1 MTASTSS
8 RTLDDSNFDPALRDV
23 GGPASSSGSGT
34 RASARTGT
42 VAAGASQQTRQS
54 YKEDDVDDNDND
66 DEEDERMDTSM
77 EDAIETTPK
86 QLRSKR
92 ASSVATTSTV
102 ATPSPAKGKKAAAA
116 ASNSK
121 NPNKANA
128 SANNNANGLTSPTV
142 FHAVYSNVPVYEIMA
157 RGIGVMRRR
166 SDSWINATQLL
177 KVAGIGKAQRTKI
190 LDRDIAGS
198 GGVIPYEKIQGG
210 YGRYQG
216 TWIPFHEAAKVAD
229 EYGILELI
237 QPLLDYQAAPAA
249 TQPPLAGM
257 NSSTSSNSAPTGQAG
272 SEQQRQPANVANL
285 QRQRTSQKQQLDQAM
300 QSAAGSPSSA
310 SNMPNG
316 QSVFG
321 MPQEPSQQPS
331 TSGQQVNS
339 TTSGRKR
346 ARSDLTRSTNGN
358 DGNASELAPV
368 PIKRLKM
375 TTVRTGEDLYKLHR
389 ATKNTVD
396 PQTINIEHRNLL
408 MSLFIPDAS
417 GSSEAV
423 GPSSSNQDIEPTN
436 IIASFPDDLDPDTP
450 IDDHMHTALHW
461 AAALARISTA
471 KALIEC
477 GADPSRGNGMGE
489 TPLMRAVLVTNNFD
503 SETFAPL
510 NGSEG
515 LLSLLAPSIRTTDDA
530 DRTVLHH
537 IALVAGIK
545 GRSAAARHY
554 MESIL
559 DWIITTEDASDEDI
573 QTFLNAQ
580 DANGD
585 TALNIAARVGSRPIV
600 RMLLESGVDSLIP
613 NKLGLRAGDFG
624 LLDEGLQ
631 LPTEG
636 EMAVDNVQNDTPRA
650 STSNLPVDPATNQPI
665 SSTQQSASILET
677 LQTLLSTYSTDFQN
691 ELSSRSES
699 LERTRNELFIATK
712 ELKDQRAQVAALKE
726 KVRAV
731 ELSKWRIKNLE
742 RALEEEDRFDW
753 TGRST
758 VGGEPAFSDK
768 TATAEQDTDDQLAE
782 SSLAVQKAAFEHRGA
797 NSTLGALAAVNMP
810 KNIEADPPLPAS
822 AGPSSPSASPT
833 DSKPPSASASNGQTQ
848 LTLAQLRRMVVW
860 YTRIIALLKERI
872 EQTEENVGEM
882 ELDARKVVKLCTGVQ
897 EDEDIENM
905 LSNLI
910 NALQSDAPGGT
921 EAANT
926 ALDLQRVS
934 AFMAKVRSQELA

>member
-1 MTASTSS
+1 MTASSSS
-8 RTLDDSNFDPALRDV
+8 RTLDDSNFDPALRDMS
-23 GGPASSSGSGT
+23 GPSSANAAASGSGT
-34 RASARTGT
+34 RASARTGGS
-42 VAAGASQQTRQS
+42 AAGNASGGTRQS
-54 YKEDDVDDNDND
+54 YKEDDDMDD
-66 DEEDERMDTSM
+66 EDERMDTSM
-77 EDAIETTPK
+77 EDAVDTTPK

-92 ASSVATTSTV
+92 ASSVATASTV
-102 ATPSPAKGKKAAAA
+102 ATPSPAKGKKAATAA
-116 ASNSK
+116 ANLKSAS
-121 NPNKANA
+121 KANA
-128 SANNNANGLTSPTV
+128 AANANANSNPNAPPTV
-142 FHAVYSNVPVYEIMA
+142 FHAVYSNVPVYEVMA

-166 SDSWINATQLL
+166 GDSWINATQLL
-177 KVAGIGKAQRTKI
+177 KVAGISKAQRTKI
-190 LDRDIAGS
+190 LDKDVAGS
-198 GGVIPYEKIQGG
+198 GGAIPYEKIQGG

-216 TWIPFHEAAKVAD
+216 TWIPFHEAAKMAE
-229 EYGILELI
+229 EYGILESI
-237 QPLLDYQAAPAA
+237 QPLLDYQPAPSVL
-249 TQPPLAGM
+249 QPPLAGM
-257 NSSTSSNSAPTGQAG
+257 NSSNSGGTGNTAKSG
-272 SEQQRQPANVANL
+272 SEQQLQKQKSQGNVANP
-285 QRQRTSQKQQLDQAM
+285 QKQRANQQQQLEQAM
-300 QSAAGSPSSA
+300 QAAGSVPSNSTLT
-310 SNMPNG
+310 NG

-321 MPQEPSQQPS
+321 MQESSSQQPS
-331 TSGQQVNS
+331 NS
-339 TTSGRKR
+339 SLTANTIPGRKR
-346 ARSDLTRSTNGN
+346 TRSDLTRSTNGN
-358 DGNASELAPV
+358 DSNSGDIAPV

-375 TTVRTGEDLYKLHR
+375 TTIRTGADLYKLHR
-389 ATKNTVD
+389 ATKPTID
-396 PQTINIEHRNLL
+396 PPIANIEHRNLL

-417 GSSEAV
+417 ESQANDSIGQ
-423 GPSSSNQDIEPTN
+423 SSNNADIEPTN
-436 IIASFPDDLDPDTP
+436 IIASFPEDLDPDTP
-450 IDDHMHTALHW
+450 IDDHLHTALHW

-471 KALIEC
+471 KALLQC

-510 NGSEG
+510 NGSEA
-515 LLSLLAPSIRTTDDA
+515 LLSLLASSIRTTDDA

-624 LLDEGLQ
+624 LLDEGLL
-631 LPTEG
+631 LPTEA
-636 EMAVDNVQNDTPRA
+636 EMAVDNLQNDTPR
-650 STSNLPVDPATNQPI
+650 TTNSNLPVDPATNRPI

-677 LQTLLSTYSTDFQN
+677 LQTLLSTYSADFKN

-742 RALEEEDRFDW
+742 RALQEEDKFDW

-758 VGGEPAFSDK
+758 LQGDPAFEIDANSK
-768 TATAEQDTDDQLAE
+768 ATDEPAE
-782 SSLAVQKAAFEHRGA
+782 SSLAVQKTAFEHRGA

-810 KNIEADPPLPAS
+810 NGIEADPPLPAS
-822 AGPSSPSASPT
+822 AGPSSPAASPT
-833 DSKPPSASASNGQTQ
+833 DSKAASSSSNGQTQ

-860 YTRIIALLKERI
+860 YTRVIALLKDRI

-882 ELDARKVVKLCTGVQ
+882 ELDARKVVKLCTGVE

-910 NALQSDAPGGT
+910 NALQSDAPGGA

-926 ALDLQRVS
+926 ALDLQR
-934 AFMAKVRSQELA
+934 